1 MRHRPACEPL
11 VHVDDPIHKCALPD
25 TNRLGKPGEGS
36 ARYHPTNAPTGG
48 TCYPGRDSQTASRVA
63 TRSEWLALRLKSR
76 YCNVLV
82 SDAPIRRAVFDWL
95 AEQVPLHDDVLPW
108 TVLQR
113 GFDFKGER
121 IPLVSMPGIF
131 KPRVCELPL
140 SIRTAVDGPY
150 DDRASG
156 GGRFLYA
163 YRGTDPNHPD
173 NAGLRELMQQRIPLI
188 YFFGL
193 VPARY
198 LPAWPV
204 FIIAD
209 DPARLTFT
217 VQLDDAAE
225 LDFDTFVPPATTIH
239 EMGAEDRRR
248 YVTREFQY
256 RIHQRSFRERVLR
269 AYQNQCALCRLR
281 HRELLDAA
289 HIIPDKEGGDP
300 RVPNGLSL
308 CKLHH
313 AAYDKH
319 FIAVRPDG
327 IIEVRRDILEEQD
340 GPMLLHGLKRLHET
354 RIFRPRHLANR
365 PDPHLLEIRY
375 ARFLTAGS
383 DSPLFPP
390 AS

>member
-1 MRHRPACEPL
+1 M
-11 VHVDDPIHKCALPD
+11 
-25 TNRLGKPGEGS
+25 
-36 ARYHPTNAPTGG
+36 
-48 TCYPGRDSQTASRVA
+48 
-63 TRSEWLALRLKSR
+63 
-76 YCNVLV
+76 
-82 SDAPIRRAVFDWL
+82 SDAPIRRAAFDWL

-193 VPARY
+193 GPARY

-204 FIIAD
+204 FVIAD